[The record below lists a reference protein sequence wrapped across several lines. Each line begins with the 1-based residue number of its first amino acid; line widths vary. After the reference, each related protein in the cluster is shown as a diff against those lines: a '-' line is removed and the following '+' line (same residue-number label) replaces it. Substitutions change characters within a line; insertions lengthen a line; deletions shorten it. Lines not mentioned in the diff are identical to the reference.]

1 MRYSTGQRR
10 KSRLQG
16 HRKRRR
22 KPVEATEKP
31 KEEPPVSLVDFKI
44 IKQYQPLGDIL
55 DSMRIYGYRG
65 GIEELLNRPWN
76 PYGDSFQDWTAN
88 DIEMKEGK

>member
-1 MRYSTGQRR
+1 M
-10 KSRLQG
+10 
-16 HRKRRR
+16 
-22 KPVEATEKP
+22 
-31 KEEPPVSLVDFKI
+31 DFKI

-65 GIEELLNRPWN
+65 GIEELLNRPWD